1 MRKVTG
7 ILCGCAAIAL
17 LFLAVGCGPDT
28 VDECLN
34 AGAGYGARGEWKKAL
49 KMAERAESLSEN
61 SVPALLLRA
70 IAHEQLGERDLA
82 LDAARQAAALNPES
96 FAAQYTLGRLYAAD
110 PTRYSDALAPLTR
123 AAKLRNFHDRN
134 TLVLLSNT
142 TTALRS
148 PSAANWLSF
157 LSRVAPE
164 SGNDPAFR
172 NLLGIVWARARK
184 PDLARQ
190 EFTRAYQL
198 DRSNPMVVY
207 NIGTFFDRYASNPQ
221 AGAQFYRAFL
231 RLAGDDARYANLKSR
246 VSARLSE
253 LR

>member
-82 LDAARQAAALNPES
+82 LDAARQAPVGRFLDLPLPE
-96 FAAQYTLGRLYAAD
+96 Y
-110 PTRYSDALAPLTR
+110 PVLAERCVT
-123 AAKLRNFHDRN
+123 
-134 TLVLLSNT
+134 
-142 TTALRS
+142 
-148 PSAANWLSF
+148 
-157 LSRVAPE
+157 
-164 SGNDPAFR
+164 
-172 NLLGIVWARARK
+172 
-184 PDLARQ
+184 
-190 EFTRAYQL
+190 
-198 DRSNPMVVY
+198 
-207 NIGTFFDRYASNPQ
+207 
-221 AGAQFYRAFL
+221 AGAA
-231 RLAGDDARYANLKSR
+231 
-246 VSARLSE
+246 
-253 LR
+253 